1 MAVHWKANE
10 QLSRNQPNQHD
21 SWLRVLLHCVI
32 VPEKPTMGIR
42 FSGQLVQRWCALG
55 RGAMTDHIQAFRKQF
70 RLHPEL
76 DLGPVQLA
84 VEAIYDAQ
92 AIGFEFLS
100 EVEPATP
107 KDGFRIHALLNLMSR
122 IYEHAQAMLVA
133 LATGSPASCEALGR
147 TVVEGAVNLM
157 YLAALGDAS
166 TLVAFLDSWVQE
178 HDKKLAEWRRRV
190 QGTEDA
196 EQIGKMIAERKELV
210 DGYVEYLAQIQSQC
224 QIEEAQGAKTWPPT
238 LLKRFELLGRQT
250 DYYESYH
257 RLSGASH
264 ITGED
269 TLSYLISL
277 SLDGEYAQRV
287 GAEAW
292 AYSTMMS
299 RLVSKFFVE
308 AVAACVIA
316 YSRVGNEDLQTLRR
330 KLAAGVRELTVA
342 AGVPRV

>member
-1 MAVHWKANE
+1 
-10 QLSRNQPNQHD
+10 
-21 SWLRVLLHCVI
+21 
-32 VPEKPTMGIR
+32 MGIR

-100 EVEPATP
+100 EVEPATT

-166 TLVAFLDSWVQE
+166 TLIAFLDSWVHAVQE
-178 HDKKLAEWRRRV
+178 RDGDTPRRCVSRRDEACCRV
-190 QGTEDA
+190 
-196 EQIGKMIAERKELV
+196 RSLV
-210 DGYVEYLAQIQSQC
+210 PA
-224 QIEEAQGAKTWPPT
+224 A
-238 LLKRFELLGRQT
+238 
-250 DYYESYH
+250 
-257 RLSGASH
+257 
-264 ITGED
+264 
-269 TLSYLISL
+269 
-277 SLDGEYAQRV
+277 
-287 GAEAW
+287 
-292 AYSTMMS
+292 
-299 RLVSKFFVE
+299 VS
-308 AVAACVIA
+308 A
-316 YSRVGNEDLQTLRR
+316 T
-330 KLAAGVRELTVA
+330 
-342 AGVPRV
+342 

>member
-1 MAVHWKANE
+1 MGNR
-10 QLSRNQPNQHD
+10 LSEELQHRRCG
-21 SWLRVLLHCVI
+21 L
-32 VPEKPTMGIR
+32 
-42 FSGQLVQRWCALG
+42 GQ
-55 RGAMTDHIQAFRKQF
+55 GAMADHIHTFRKQF
-70 RLHPEL
+70 RLDPAL
-76 DLGPVQLA
+76 DLGTVRLA
-84 VEAIYDAQ
+84 VDAIYEAQ

-100 EVEPATP
+100 EVDPPSP

-147 TVVEGAVNLM
+147 TVVEGAVNLI
-157 YLAALGDAS
+157 YLATLGDAS

-196 EQIGKMIAERKELV
+196 AHIGKMIAERKELV
-210 DGYVEYLAQIQSQC
+210 DGYVEYLALIQAQC
-224 QIEEAQGAKTWPPT
+224 QIEEAKESKVWPST
-238 LLKRFELLGRQT
+238 LLKRFEQLGRQT

-269 TLSYLISL
+269 TLNYLMVL
-277 SLDGEYAQRV
+277 SLDDEHGRRL

-299 RLVSKFFVE
+299 RLVCMFFVE

-316 YSRVGNEDLQTLRR
+316 YGRSENEDLQTSRR
-330 KLAAGVRELTVA
+330 KLANGVRELTVA
-342 AGVPRV
+342 AGVPQV